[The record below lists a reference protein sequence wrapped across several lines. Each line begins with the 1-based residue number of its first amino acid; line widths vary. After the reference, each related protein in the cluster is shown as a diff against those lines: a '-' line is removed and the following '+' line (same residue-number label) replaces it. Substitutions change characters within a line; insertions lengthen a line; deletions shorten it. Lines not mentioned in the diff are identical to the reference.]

1 MGLTGNDIMKPVRR
15 FNQHKL
21 ILDEN
26 TNAQFLLLLI
36 KKLKYQLLSW
46 TIRINLLSTWLKVVY
61 LVLRL
66 MIRSPHILD
75 TIIHIVRHSVWYV
88 VISVT

>member
-1 MGLTGNDIMKPVRR
+1 MGLTGNDIMKPIRR

-36 KKLKYQLLSW
+36 KNLSINFSAGLLGL
-46 TIRINLLSTWLKVVY
+46 TY
-61 LVLRL
+61 
-66 MIRSPHILD
+66 
-75 TIIHIVRHSVWYV
+75 
-88 VISVT
+88 

>member
-46 TIRINLLSTWLKVVY
+46 TIRINLLTTYLAKSSVFGIEINDKKSTH
-61 LVLRL
+61 
-66 MIRSPHILD
+66 IRYHNTYS
-75 TIIHIVRHSVWYV
+75 
-88 VISVT
+88 